1 MSSDVRKTFKQ
12 SVDRVLWKVL
22 HLPGSLQVCLDRFSG
37 AIISLPVCA
46 LQIHEL
52 EATITDFNGDQ
63 GLLNDR
69 LCAPSGFWSV
79 VLVAK
84 RSVSVQSS
92 TWAIAV
98 CAAACRTSDASVLL
112 M

>member
-12 SVDRVLWKVL
+12 SVDRVLWKVS
-22 HLPGSLQVCLDRFSG
+22 HLPGSLQVCPDRFSG
-37 AIISLPVCA
+37 AIISVPGFP

-69 LCAPSGFWSV
+69 LCSS
-79 VLVAK
+79 LVFG
-84 RSVSVQSS
+84 
-92 TWAIAV
+92 
-98 CAAACRTSDASVLL
+98 L
-112 M
+112 